1 MSRKILKNKFE
12 QTVDEINT
20 FNEIKA
26 AKLEE
31 NKEKSE
37 GKRI

>member
-1 MSRKILKNKFE
+1 MQKRYSKEFKE
-12 QTVDEINT
+12 TVNEINT

-26 AKLEE
+26 TTLEE